1 MSEEV
6 NKSAAVVCET
16 EEESKN
22 VTSDAILQFS
32 QEQ

>member
-6 NKSAAVVCET
+6 NKSAAVCET